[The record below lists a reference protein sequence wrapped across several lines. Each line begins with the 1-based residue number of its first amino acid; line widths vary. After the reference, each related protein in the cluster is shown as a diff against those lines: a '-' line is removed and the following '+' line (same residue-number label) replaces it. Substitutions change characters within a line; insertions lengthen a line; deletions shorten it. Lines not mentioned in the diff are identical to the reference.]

1 MKVIWTNQAQK
12 DYDQNIDYLL
22 SEWSEKVAQNFI
34 DQVNLTI
41 QLLTINPYLYQQ
53 SNYQNIRKAFITKQI
68 LLFYK
73 PENKRIV
80 LIRFWNNSGS
90 TESLLL

>member
-1 MKVIWTNQAQK
+1 MKVIWTHQAQK

-22 SEWSEKVAQNFI
+22 SEWSERVARNFI

-53 SNYQNIRKAFITKQI
+53 GNYQNIRKAFITKQI
-68 LLFYK
+68 SLFYK
-73 PENKRIV
+73 PENERIV

>member
-34 DQVNLTI
+34 HQVNLTI
-41 QLLTINPYLYQQ
+41 QLLTINPY
-53 SNYQNIRKAFITKQI
+53 
-68 LLFYK
+68 
-73 PENKRIV
+73 
-80 LIRFWNNSGS
+80 
-90 TESLLL
+90 